1 MIIHPNPMDIL
12 VKLFIIYFGTF
23 KFISFGANPKKAKFN
38 ISMHKSK
45 PFSRKVFVTTSFNIF
60 PVHTDV
66 YPILSHSNVLKHL
79 HVKKLSYDSTSPLSY
94 YSIDLQRQFYKFCWF
109 SPVRFPTYYQGIPI
123 WFCSHHY
130 TEIHP
135 TKVTNQLCVSN
146 VSIQIFYFLT
156 S

>member
-1 MIIHPNPMDIL
+1 MDIL

-94 YSIDLQRQFYKFCWF
+94 YSIDLQRQFYKFC
-109 SPVRFPTYYQGIPI
+109 
-123 WFCSHHY
+123 
-130 TEIHP
+130 
-135 TKVTNQLCVSN
+135 
-146 VSIQIFYFLT
+146 
-156 S
+156 

>member
-1 MIIHPNPMDIL
+1 MDIL
-12 VKLFIIYFGTF
+12 FKLFIIYFGTF
-23 KFISFGANPKKAKFN
+23 RFISFGANPKKAKFN

-79 HVKKLSYDSTSPLSY
+79 HLKKVILWFHFSLQLLLYWPSKAILQILLILSSS
-94 YSIDLQRQFYKFCWF
+94 W
-109 SPVRFPTYYQGIPI
+109 FPTYYQGIPI

-146 VSIQIFYFLT
+146 VMLSIQIFYFLT